1 MGNLWKVAKEEFNR
15 LARKRSFVLSLI
27 GMPLFIGV
35 IMAIAVVTAMPRGD
49 ARPLGYVD
57 LAGVMAGPIAAGY
70 VAPED
75 VAAPVS
81 FADEAA
87 ARSALERGEIQ
98 GFYLVGEDYLQTRK
112 LQLFTWD
119 KSPSG
124 RARNAFQG
132 LLAAHVVAQAPAD
145 AQRIL
150 LEGTTLNFRAA
161 DDTREM
167 PAEGFIIAIILPFV
181 IGFFFLMVVMS
192 SGGYLLQAVT
202 TEKENR
208 MMEVMMTSVS
218 PVQMIGGKAVGL
230 IGVAL
235 TQVSVWLL
243 ALAVALVVI
252 RTQVSWFADIQVPW
266 GTIGITA
273 LFFLPTYV
281 LLAGMMIT
289 VGSMVTELQ
298 HGQQIAGFFN
308 LLFALPFFFLVM
320 VFNNPSSPIMIAM
333 SLFPTTSMMTLAMRW
348 GVTSVPMW
356 QLGLSFALLCLA
368 AVGSIWFAAKVFRAG
383 MLRYGQPLN
392 VAALLDA
399 VRPAKQ
405 VSAAQGRPA
414 QDRAKA

>member
-1 MGNLWKVAKEEFNR
+1 
-15 LARKRSFVLSLI
+15 
-27 GMPLFIGV
+27 
-35 IMAIAVVTAMPRGD
+35 
-49 ARPLGYVD
+49 
-57 LAGVMAGPIAAGY
+57 
-70 VAPED
+70 
-75 VAAPVS
+75 
-81 FADEAA
+81 
-87 ARSALERGEIQ
+87 
-98 GFYLVGEDYLQTRK
+98 
-112 LQLFTWD
+112 
-119 KSPSG
+119 
-124 RARNAFQG
+124 
-132 LLAAHVVAQAPAD
+132 VVAQAPAD

-167 PAEGFIIAIILPFV
+167 PAEGFVVAIILPFV

-208 MMEVMMTSVS
+208 MVEVMMTSVS
-218 PVQMIGGKAVGL
+218 PLQMIGGKAVGL

-235 TQVSVWLL
+235 TQVAVWLL

-252 RTQVSWFADIQVPW
+252 RAQVSWIADIQIPW
-266 GTIGITA
+266 GTLGITA

-281 LLAGMMIT
+281 LLAGLMIA

-320 VFNNPSSPIMIAM
+320 VFNNPDSAIMIAM

-348 GVTSVPMW
+348 AVTAVPMW
-356 QLGLSFALLCLA
+356 QVGLSFALLCLA
-368 AVGSIWFAAKVFRAG
+368 ALGSIWLAAKVFRAG

-392 VAALLDA
+392 LAGLREAI
-399 VRPAKQ
+399 RPAKP
-405 VSAAQGRPA
+405 VTSAQGAAARGS
-414 QDRAKA
+414 AKV